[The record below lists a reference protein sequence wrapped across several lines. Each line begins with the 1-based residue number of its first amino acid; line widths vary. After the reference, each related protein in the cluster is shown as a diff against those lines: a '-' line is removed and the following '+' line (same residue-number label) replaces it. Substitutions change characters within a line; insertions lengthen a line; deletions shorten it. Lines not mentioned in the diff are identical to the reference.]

1 MGEREIEREKKGE
14 RRGEIEREKGREKR
28 GERERGGGR
37 EHSRSISFTVQS
49 EIDFQKPPLTWV
61 SSFRKREF

>member
-28 GERERGGGR
+28 GERERGGGGSIPDPF
-37 EHSRSISFTVQS
+37 HSLSNQRSISRN
-49 EIDFQKPPLTWV
+49 P
-61 SSFRKREF
+61 R